1 MKPASQKILTDGFWI
16 GLIGYATV
24 ALTVGVLDVFQGRSF
39 FYTPAVLG
47 GVLFGSGGAA
57 VTPEVVFPYNG
68 LHLLVFLALGMLIA
82 VLIHEVELHP
92 VAWFLAFFVILGL
105 FFFSLAVIGAIG
117 AGGGP
122 GVPWTSILGGD
133 VLAAVAIAIYV
144 RRVHP
149 GLWRVMRDESD
160 PEAEGE
166 AHAG

>member
-1 MKPASQKILTDGFWI
+1 MKPATQKVLADGFWI

-24 ALTVGVLDVFQGRSF
+24 AVSVGVLDMLQGRSF

-68 LHLLVFLALGMLIA
+68 LHLLVFLALGMLIS
-82 VLIHEVELHP
+82 VLVHEVELHP

-105 FFFSLAVIGAIG
+105 FFYSLAVIGAIG
-117 AGGGP
+117 AKGGA
-122 GVPWTSILGGD
+122 GVPWTSILVGD
-133 VLAAVAIAIYV
+133 ALAAVAIAAYV

-166 AHAG
+166 LRSG